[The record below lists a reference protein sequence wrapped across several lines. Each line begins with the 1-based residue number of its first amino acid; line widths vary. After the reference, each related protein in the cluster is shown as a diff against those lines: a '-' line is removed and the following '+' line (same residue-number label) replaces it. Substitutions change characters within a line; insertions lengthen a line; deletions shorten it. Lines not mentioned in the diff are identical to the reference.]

1 MEIDSKEVIEI
12 DACSN
17 DNLTK
22 LRDLVEKL
30 DNHHQKSDEYHDL
43 IKEIESTIKN
53 EREII
58 KYMVKSDRKIE
69 RYESICATILTI
81 ISTARL

>member
-69 RYESICATILTI
+69 RYENICATILTI